1 MTISMTSAKWRYP
14 SGQAENKTRIPR
26 THCTTDKGEIMAK
39 GDRFQSEFS
48 FFEDPYTSARV
59 KRLTDPQILSHHM
72 YFYNRMTTKDP
83 MT

>member
-1 MTISMTSAKWRYP
+1 
-14 SGQAENKTRIPR
+14 
-26 THCTTDKGEIMAK
+26 MAK

-48 FFEDPYTSARV
+48 FFEDPYTGVRV